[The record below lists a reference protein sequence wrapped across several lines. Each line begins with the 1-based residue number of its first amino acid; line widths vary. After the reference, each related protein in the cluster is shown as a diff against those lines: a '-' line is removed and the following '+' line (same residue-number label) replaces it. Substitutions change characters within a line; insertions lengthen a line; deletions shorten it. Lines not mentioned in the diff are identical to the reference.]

1 MAAAPRTER
10 GRRQLPVALRFR
22 SFRTRLL
29 IFVLGLLLLVQ
40 AAVFAAVTTANVR
53 NARQHVDEALALTAA
68 AFDRSLAVR
77 ERILLEKARLLSSDF
92 AFKEVCAAG
101 DVATLLSAL
110 ENHRDRV
117 GASVMMVVSMDGR
130 IEADTLHREAHGRPF
145 SLPHLLEAARGDE
158 FGEASSIE
166 FLGAAPHQLV
176 VTPLFT
182 PEPSA
187 WIVIGFAVDD
197 ALARELRQGTGTHV
211 SLLRR
216 TDGGGWQP
224 FASTLPD
231 DVRRFLGPGLSQDLH
246 EANRSLSMDLG
257 GAEYVSWVA
266 PARSVGAVRVVTVL
280 QRSLEAA
287 LAPYMRLRTV
297 LAAVFG
303 GGLLL
308 SVVGGAL
315 LAGRVTRPVAVLAAG
330 AERVTQ
336 GDYTQ
341 PVEVD
346 QQDELG
352 LLADAFNRMTRG
364 LAERDR
370 VRSLLGKV
378 VSPAVA
384 EELLSKEIEL
394 GGEERVASVLF
405 SDIRNFTSISERVAP
420 QELVRLLNTYLTRV
434 SAIVEQHGGVV
445 DKYIGDAVMAVFGA
459 PLAHPDD
466 ASRAVRAA
474 LDMCAALGEINA
486 ELGLAGAGRLGIGV
500 GVSTGVVVAGNM
512 GSLSRL
518 NYTVIGD
525 SVNVASRLE
534 GLTKRYG
541 VGVVVGEATR
551 EACPGIAFRELD
563 RVRVKGRETPLGIFE
578 PLGAEDA
585 LAADLVEELAWHREA
600 LERFRARSWDAAL
613 GLFRRLEA
621 RRPEVRLYALY
632 RKRVEAFLADP
643 PAADWD
649 GATTYEE
656 K

>member
-1 MAAAPRTER
+1 M
-10 GRRQLPVALRFR
+10 RFR

-117 GASVMMVVSMDGR
+117 AASVMMVVAMDGR

-145 SLPHLLEAARGDE
+145 PLPHLLEAARGDE

-166 FLGAAPHQLV
+166 FLDAAPHQLV
-176 VTPLFT
+176 ITPLFT

-216 TDGGGWQP
+216 SDGGRWQP

-231 DVRRFLGPGLSQDLH
+231 DARPFLGPSLSADLH

-280 QRSLEAA
+280 QRSLQAA
-287 LAPYMRLRTV
+287 LAPYMRLRSV

-303 GGLLL
+303 AGLLL
-308 SVVGGAL
+308 SVVGGVL

-341 PVEVD
+341 PVAVD
-346 QQDELG
+346 QEDELG

-370 VRSLLGKV
+370 VRNLLGKV

-394 GGEERVASVLF
+394 GGEERMASVLF

-434 SAIVEQHGGVV
+434 SAIVELHGGVV

-466 ASRAVRAA
+466 AGRAVRAA
-474 LDMCAALGEINA
+474 LDMCGALDEINA
-486 ELGLAGAGRLGIGV
+486 ELGLAGVGRLGIGV
-500 GVSTGVVVAGNM
+500 GVSTGMVVAGNM

-541 VGVVVGEATR
+541 VGVVVGESTC
-551 EACPGIAFRELD
+551 EACPGMAFRELD
-563 RVRVKGRETPLGIFE
+563 RVRVKGREAPLGIFE
-578 PLGAEDA
+578 PLGADDA
-585 LAADLVEELAWHREA
+585 LAADVAEELAWHREA

-613 GLFRRLEA
+613 DLFRRLEA
-621 RRPEVRLYALY
+621 RRPEARLYALY
-632 RKRVEAFLADP
+632 RERVEAFRAQP
-643 PAADWD
+643 PDADWD